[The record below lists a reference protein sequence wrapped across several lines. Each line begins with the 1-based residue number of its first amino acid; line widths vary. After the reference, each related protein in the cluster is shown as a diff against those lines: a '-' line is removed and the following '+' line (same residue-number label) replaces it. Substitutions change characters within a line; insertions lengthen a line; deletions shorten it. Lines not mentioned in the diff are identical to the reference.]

1 MKKLYLAVLIS
12 LAAFNE
18 VSAQQEPHYTQYMY
32 NMNIINPAYA
42 GSKEGPSFGLLY
54 RKQWVNLDGAP
65 STFSFSGSTPLEK
78 NVGVGLS
85 VVSDKVG
92 PVSEQNATADVSYTL
107 NLNEESKLAFGLKT
121 GVTFQRVGLFS
132 DIASS
137 LPDPSDI
144 AFLQDTN
151 STYLNLGAGVFYYT
165 NKYYVAFS
173 VPNMIKSTHLDM
185 NGAKYGQEQ
194 IHYYLTGGYVFD
206 INPDLK
212 FKPFTMLNSSLGA
225 PLSVDLNANFLF
237 QEKYEAG
244 LSYRLGDSVGLLL
257 NYAINPTIRIGYA
270 YDYTLSSL
278 NATTTSS
285 HEFILLYDLNLQK
298 KVSRS
303 PRYF

>member
-18 VSAQQEPHYTQYMY
+18 ISAQQEPHYTQYMY

-42 GSKEGPSFGLLY
+42 GSKENPSFGLLY

-65 STFSFSGSTPLEK
+65 STFSFSGSMPLA
-78 NVGVGLS
+78 NNLGAGLS
-85 VVSDKVG
+85 IVSDEVG
-92 PVSEQNATADVSYTL
+92 PVSEQNATADISYTL
-107 NLNEESKLAFGLKT
+107 NVTEESKLAFGLKT

-132 DIASS
+132 DIAST

-144 AFLQDTN
+144 AFLEDTN
-151 STYLNLGAGVFYYT
+151 STYLNLGAGLFYYT

-173 VPNMIKSTHLDM
+173 VPNMIKSTHLDV

-206 INPDLK
+206 INPQLK

-225 PLSVDLNANFLF
+225 PLSVDLNTNFLY

-244 LSYRLGDSVGLLL
+244 LSYRIGDSVGLLL
-257 NYAINPTIRIGYA
+257 NYAINPSLRIGYA

>member
-1 MKKLYLAVLIS
+1 
-12 LAAFNE
+12 
-18 VSAQQEPHYTQYMY
+18 MY

-42 GSKEGPSFGLLY
+42 GSKENPSFGLLY

-65 STFSFSGSTPLEK
+65 STFSFSGSMPLA
-78 NVGVGLS
+78 NNLGAGLS
-85 VVSDKVG
+85 IVSDEVG
-92 PVSEQNATADVSYTL
+92 PVSEQNATADISYTL
-107 NLNEESKLAFGLKT
+107 NVTEESKLAFGLKT

-132 DIASS
+132 DIAST

-144 AFLQDTN
+144 AFLEDTN
-151 STYLNLGAGVFYYT
+151 STYLNLGAGLFYYT

-173 VPNMIKSTHLDM
+173 VPNMIKSTHLDV

-206 INPDLK
+206 INPQLK

-225 PLSVDLNANFLF
+225 PLSVDLNTNFLY

-244 LSYRLGDSVGLLL
+244 LSYRIGDSVGLLL
-257 NYAINPTIRIGYA
+257 NYAINPSLRIGYA